1 MNKMIAFIIT
11 LFVLAVGAPVGIA
24 IWYTQQEV
32 QHECQALRDLTA
44 KAVPYPADPAA
55 NPSRVAT
62 YNFYVA
68 LLTWERQD
76 GC

>member
-1 MNKMIAFIIT
+1 MKKMIALVIALFI
-11 LFVLAVGAPVGIA
+11 VGVGAPVGIA

-44 KAVPYPADPAA
+44 KPVSYPANPKA

-68 LLTWERQD
+68 LLTWEHED